1 MKLSFNY
8 YDINEWSSYIKE
20 FIIPIREKAYI
31 ILQFWDYLLDHFHSK
46 SISEFKNDE
55 NILNK
60 LLGGITINGD
70 YKERSA
76 AKFYKTFFGWEIE
89 NIVTYLKNKENEIE
103 IDTTIGIKKTA
114 LIEFITDLLNQCK
127 LILDIAYD
135 KDLISTTRINTINI
149 DFDSLIKS
157 DEKIIKLIG
166 ELYKSINKFSV
177 LYSEKTLFLW
187 TLRKNTKRYLK
198 FQYEQIDENN
208 EFNIL
213 QKIFDFDIYFSPNL
227 DEKSDVV
234 KEINEEY
241 TIWYFREKG
250 LGDEICKLNE
260 FIFERFDE
268 QLLSDFQLLIN
279 NVKNFEKE
287 YFEYINMKLNF
298 WNFPNYIDT
307 KEYGKYGYHYEYL
320 IEGVYLPHSFKVE
333 YSFPELYNKDFN
345 ISYLK
350 LLDDLAPGLFLNK
363 IKPENLIVNKRK
375 FNDHQKIFIRIK
387 E

>member
-8 YDINEWSSYIKE
+8 CEVNEWSSYIKE
-20 FIIPIREKAYI
+20 FIMPIREKAKI
-31 ILQFWDYLLDHFHSK
+31 LLQFWDDLLDHFHSK
-46 SISEFKNDE
+46 SISEFKNDD

-76 AKFYKTFFGWEIE
+76 SKFYKTFFGWEIK
-89 NIVTYLKNKENEIE
+89 NIVTYLKNKEMEIE
-103 IDTTIGIKKTA
+103 IDTTIDIKKTA
-114 LIEFITDLLNQCK
+114 FIDFITDLIKQCK
-127 LILDIAYD
+127 LILDISYD
-135 KDLISTTRINTINI
+135 KDLISTTKINTINI
-149 DFDSLIKS
+149 DFNSLIKS
-157 DEKIIKLIG
+157 DEKIIELIG

-208 EFNIL
+208 DFSIL
-213 QKIFDFDIYFSPNL
+213 QKIFDFNIYFSPNL
-227 DEKSDVV
+227 EEKSDVA
-234 KEINEEY
+234 KKINEEY
-241 TIWYFREKG
+241 TIWHFREKD

-268 QLLSDFQLLIN
+268 QLLSDFQLVIN

-298 WNFPNYIDT
+298 WKFPIYIDSG
-307 KEYGKYGYHYEYL
+307 EYGKYKYHYEYL
-320 IEGVYLPHSFKVE
+320 IEGVYLPQSFRVD
-333 YSFPELYNKDFN
+333 YSMPELQNKDFN
-345 ISYLK
+345 ISFLN
-350 LLDDLAPGLFLNK
+350 LLDDLAPSLFLNK
-363 IKPENLIVNKRK
+363 INQEN
-375 FNDHQKIFIRIK
+375 
-387 E
+387 